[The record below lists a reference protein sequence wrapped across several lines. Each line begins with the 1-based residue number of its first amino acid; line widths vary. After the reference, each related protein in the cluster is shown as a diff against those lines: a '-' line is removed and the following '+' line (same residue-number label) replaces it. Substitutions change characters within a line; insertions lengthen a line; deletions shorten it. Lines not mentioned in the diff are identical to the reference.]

1 MSDYHYLFKYIIIG
15 DSNVG
20 KSCLM
25 MQFLEKKFKT
35 NIDPT
40 IGVEFGSV
48 KLKIKDHELKL
59 QIWDTAGQESFK
71 SITRSYFRGLINK
84 SNWRSCCFRFIK
96 QREFSKRW
104 KMVGRDFYQHKFKH
118 RIGACWK

>member
-1 MSDYHYLFKYIIIG
+1 MSDYNYLFKLIIIG

-25 MQFLEKKFKT
+25 MQFLENKFKT

-40 IGVEFGSV
+40 IGVEFGSL
-48 KLKIKDHELKL
+48 KTKIKETELKL

-71 SITRSYFRGLINK
+71 SITRSYFRGFVNK
-84 SNWRSCCFRFIK
+84 CNWGHGDIRRLQSGIL
-96 QREFSKRW
+96 
-104 KMVGRDFYQHKFKH
+104 
-118 RIGACWK
+118 

>member
-1 MSDYHYLFKYIIIG
+1 MSSYNYLFKFIIIG

-35 NIDPT
+35 HIDPT

-48 KLKIKDHELKL
+48 KINRNGHELKL

-71 SITRSYFRGLINK
+71 SITRSYFRGLTNQ
-84 SNWRSCCFRFIK
+84 SDWRTRRFRH
-96 QREFSKRW
+96 
-104 KMVGRDFYQHKFKH
+104 YQ
-118 RIGACWK
+118 